1 MDCLPVTVPVTI
13 LGGYLGAGKT
23 TLLNRLLADVQG
35 VRLTV
40 LVNDFGE
47 VNIDASLI
55 ANRDGETISLANG
68 CVCCSIG
75 DNLGLT
81 LYDLAER
88 PDGPEHILI
97 EASGV
102 ADPARIAGYAGCHP
116 RLCLDG
122 IVVLADAETVQA
134 RAGDRYVGD
143 VVRQQLAAADLIVLS
158 RTDLLDASA
167 TRSVRDWIEAE
178 MPGARVQEASA
189 MSRLAQ
195 LLLAGGG
202 GTMDMPSSSSSSSS
216 SGKHDSL
223 FAAWRLASAL
233 PLDGAAL
240 RRALAALPPAVLR
253 AKGIV
258 SLAEAPGRRFVLQLV
273 GRRWSLEPEVRS
285 DGSAL
290 AGPSEVVAIGLAGQ
304 LDMDQ
309 LEALFAPTLPAGLPR
324 AVAVLLRQED
334 RA

>member
-1 MDCLPVTVPVTI
+1 MDRLPVTV

-23 TLLNRLLADVQG
+23 TLLNRLLADSQG
-35 VRLTV
+35 VRLAV

-47 VNIDASLI
+47 VNIDAKLI

-75 DNLGLT
+75 DNLAMT

-88 PDGPEHILI
+88 LDGPEHVIV

-102 ADPARIAGYAGCHP
+102 ADPSRIAGYAGCHP

-122 IVVLADAETVQA
+122 IVVLADAETVRA
-134 RAGDRYVGD
+134 RAGDRYVAD
-143 VVRQQLAAADLIVLS
+143 VVRQQLSAADLIVLS
-158 RTDLLDASA
+158 RTDLLDAPA
-167 TRSVRDWIEAE
+167 KREVRDWIAAE
-178 MPGARVQEASA
+178 VPGACVQEASA
-189 MSRLAQ
+189 VSRLAQ

-202 GTMDMPSSSSSSSS
+202 TVDMPSSP
-216 SGKHDSL
+216 GGHDSL

-258 SLAEAPGRRFVLQLV
+258 SLAEAPGQRFVLQLV

-285 DGSAL
+285 DGSTL
-290 AGPSEVVAIGLAGQ
+290 ASPSEIVVIGLAAE
-304 LDMDQ
+304 LDTDQ
-309 LEALFAPTLPAGLPR
+309 LQGLFTPALPCGLPP
-324 AVAVLLRQED
+324 AVAALLRQES

>member
-1 MDCLPVTVPVTI
+1 MDRLPVTVPVTI

-23 TLLNRLLADVQG
+23 TLLNRLLADAQG
-35 VRLTV
+35 VRLAV

-47 VNIDASLI
+47 VNVDAALI
-55 ANRDGETISLANG
+55 ANRDGETISLVNG

-75 DNLGLT
+75 DNLGMT

-88 PDGPEHILI
+88 PDGPQHIVV

-143 VVRQQLAAADLIVLS
+143 VVRQQLAAADLVVLS

-167 TRSVRDWIEAE
+167 TRCVRDWIEAE
-178 MPGARVQEASA
+178 MPGTRVQEASA
-189 MSRLAQ
+189 VSRLAQ
-195 LLLAGGG
+195 LLMVGG
-202 GTMDMPSSSSSSSS
+202 GTMGAPSSP
-216 SGKHDSL
+216 GGHDSQ

-258 SLAEAPGRRFVLQLV
+258 RLIEAPGRRFVLQLV

-285 DGSAL
+285 NTSAF
-290 AGPSEVVAIGLAGQ
+290 ADRSEIVAIGLVGQ
-304 LDMDQ
+304 LDVDE
-309 LEALFAPTLPAGLPR
+309 LEALFAPTLPASLPG
-324 AVAVLLRQED
+324 AVAALLRPED

>member
-1 MDCLPVTVPVTI
+1 MDRLHVTV

-23 TLLNRLLADVQG
+23 TLLNRLLADAQG
-35 VRLTV
+35 VRLAV

-47 VNIDASLI
+47 VNIDAALI

-75 DNLGLT
+75 DNLAET

-88 PDGPEHILI
+88 ADGPEHIVV

-116 RLCLDG
+116 RLGLDG
-122 IVVLADAETVQA
+122 IVVVADAETVQA
-134 RAGDRYVGD
+134 RAGDKYVGD

-167 TRSVRDWIEAE
+167 TRCVRDWIEAE
-178 MPGARVQEASA
+178 MPGARVQEAPA

-195 LLLAGGG
+195 LLLAGD
-202 GTMDMPSSSSSSSS
+202 GTVDMASSPSE
-216 SGKHDSL
+216 HDSL

-273 GRRWSLEPEVRS
+273 GRRWSLEPEAMS

-290 AGPSEVVAIGLAGQ
+290 AARSEVVAIGLAGQ
-304 LDMDQ
+304 LDTDQ
-309 LEALFAPTLPAGLPR
+309 LQALFAPVVPAGLRP
-324 AVAVLLRQED
+324 AVAALLRQKE

>member
-1 MDCLPVTVPVTI
+1 MDRLPVTVPVTI
-13 LGGYLGAGKT
+13 LGGYLGSGKT
-23 TLLNRLLADVQG
+23 TLLNRLLADAHG
-35 VRLTV
+35 VRLAV

-47 VNIDASLI
+47 VNIDAALI

-75 DNLGLT
+75 DNLGMT

-88 PDGPEHILI
+88 LDRAEHII
-97 EASGV
+97 VEASGV

-122 IVVLADAETVQA
+122 IVVLADAETVRA

-158 RTDLLDASA
+158 RTDLVDARA
-167 TRSVRDWIEAE
+167 TREVRDWIAAE
-178 MPGARVQEASA
+178 VPGARVQEASA
-189 MSRLAQ
+189 VSRLAQ
-195 LLLAGGG
+195 LMLAGGG
-202 GTMDMPSSSSSSSS
+202 TVDMPSSP
-216 SGKHDSL
+216 GEHDSL

-258 SLAEAPGRRFVLQLV
+258 SLAEAPGQRFVLQLV

-285 DGSAL
+285 DGSTL
-290 AGPSEVVAIGLAGQ
+290 ASTSEIVVIGLAAE
-304 LDMDQ
+304 LDTDQ
-309 LEALFAPTLPAGLPR
+309 LQGLFTPALPAGLPP
-324 AVAVLLRQED
+324 AVAALLRQES

>member
-1 MDCLPVTVPVTI
+1 MDRLPVTV

-35 VRLTV
+35 VKLAV

-47 VNIDASLI
+47 VNIDAALI

-75 DNLGLT
+75 DNLGMT

-88 PDGPEHILI
+88 PDGPEHILV

-143 VVRQQLAAADLIVLS
+143 VVRQQLSSADLIVLS

-167 TRSVRDWIEAE
+167 TRCVRDWIEGE
-178 MPGARVQEASA
+178 IPEARVQEASTV
-189 MSRLAQ
+189 SRLAQ
-195 LLLAGGG
+195 LLLVGG
-202 GTMDMPSSSSSSSS
+202 GTVEVPSSP
-216 SGKHDSL
+216 GEHDSL

-233 PLDGAAL
+233 PLDGVAL
-240 RRALAALPPAVLR
+240 RRVLAALPPAVLR

-273 GRRWSLEPEVRS
+273 GRRWSLEPEVKS
-285 DGSAL
+285 DGAAL
-290 AGPSEVVAIGLAGQ
+290 AGLSEVVAIGLAGQ

-309 LEALFAPTLPAGLPR
+309 LQALFAPALAAGLPP
-324 AVAVLLRQED
+324 AVATMLRPES

>member
-1 MDCLPVTVPVTI
+1 
-13 LGGYLGAGKT
+13 
-23 TLLNRLLADVQG
+23 
-35 VRLTV
+35 
-40 LVNDFGE
+40 
-47 VNIDASLI
+47 
-55 ANRDGETISLANG
+55 
-68 CVCCSIG
+68 VCCSIG
-75 DNLGLT
+75 DNLGMT

-88 PDGPEHILI
+88 PDGPQHIVV

-143 VVRQQLAAADLIVLS
+143 VVRQQLAGADLVVLS

-167 TRSVRDWIEAE
+167 TRCVRDWIEAE
-178 MPGARVQEASA
+178 MPGTRVQEASA
-189 MSRLAQ
+189 VSRLAQ
-195 LLLAGGG
+195 LLMVGG
-202 GTMDMPSSSSSSSS
+202 GTMGAPSSP
-216 SGKHDSL
+216 GGHDSQ

-240 RRALAALPPAVLR
+240 RRAMAALPPAVLR

-258 SLAEAPGRRFVLQLV
+258 RLIEAPGRRFVLQLV

-285 DGSAL
+285 NTSAF
-290 AGPSEVVAIGLAGQ
+290 ADRSEIVAIGLVGQ
-304 LDMDQ
+304 LDVDE
-309 LEALFAPTLPAGLPR
+309 LEALFAPTLPASLPG
-324 AVAVLLRQED
+324 AVAALLRPED

>member
-1 MDCLPVTVPVTI
+1 MDRLPVTV

-23 TLLNRLLADVQG
+23 TLLNRLLADAQD
-35 VRLTV
+35 VRLAV

-47 VNIDASLI
+47 VNIDANLI

-75 DNLGLT
+75 DNLGNT

-88 PDGPEHILI
+88 PDGPGHII
-97 EASGV
+97 VEASGV

-134 RAGDRYVGD
+134 RAHDRFVGD

-158 RTDLLDASA
+158 RTDLVDARAIREVS
-167 TRSVRDWIEAE
+167 DWIAAE
-178 MPGARVQEASA
+178 VPGARVEEASA
-189 MSRLAQ
+189 VSRLAQ
-195 LLLAGGG
+195 LLLVGS
-202 GTMDMPSSSSSSSS
+202 GTAVTPLQP
-216 SGKHDSL
+216 GEHDSL
-223 FAAWRLASAL
+223 FSAWRLTSAL

-240 RRALAALPPAVLR
+240 RAALGALPPAVLR

-258 SLAEAPGRRFVLQLV
+258 RLAEAPGRRFVLQLV
-273 GRRWSLEPEVRS
+273 GRRWSLEPETAAV
-285 DGSAL
+285 DAL
-290 AGPSEVVAIGLAGQ
+290 AGPSEIVAIGRAGQ
-304 LDMDQ
+304 LDTDV
-309 LEALFAPTLPAGLPR
+309 LRTLFGPALPTKLPP
-324 AVAVLLRQED
+324 AVAAMLRQEG